1 VRIIGGSAR
10 GRVLAG
16 PRHRGLRPTADRVRQ
31 TLFDVL
37 GQRFQG
43 ESVLDLYAGTGALAL
58 EALSRGA
65 GSALL
70 VDHDSA
76 ARDLCRSNAAV
87 LGFGDRVKVLDLDL
101 PPGIDELARQE
112 ARFDLVFVDPPYV
125 SPPRGDREGKIT
137 SVCEEVL
144 RRLAASGIL
153 APGARMV
160 VEHDRRDPLQA
171 QPGLESLAPIDER
184 RFGDT
189 VISVFRRED

>member
-16 PRHRGLRPTADRVRQ
+16 PRHPGLRPTADRVRQ
-31 TLFDVL
+31 ALFDLL
-37 GQRFQG
+37 GQTFEG
-43 ESVLDLYAGTGALAL
+43 EAVLDLYAGTGALAL

-70 VDHDSA
+70 VDRDPA
-76 ARDLCRSNAAV
+76 ALELCRSNAETLDFSA
-87 LGFGDRVKVLDLDL
+87 RVTGLDLDL
-101 PPGIDELARQE
+101 PQGIDALAR
-112 ARFDLVFVDPPYV
+112 RGGHFDLVFVDPPYATGRRGRPEV
-125 SPPRGDREGKIT
+125 SVEST
-137 SVCEEVL
+137 CAEVL

-153 APGARMV
+153 APGARVV

-171 QPGLESLAPIDER
+171 AYPGLKQIDQR

-189 VISVFRRED
+189 EISVFRRED